1 MSWRDIVKGEKE
13 YSFYLGHIEKIEK
26 LLERL
31 YDDIEKAA
39 IEMNKQTDLPLE
51 QARNI
56 IKNRQL
62 GTIARIENTL
72 EELKEKLDRSF

>member
-56 IKNRQL
+56 IKNKQR

>member
-13 YSFYLGHIEKIEK
+13 YSFYLGQIEKIEK

-56 IKNRQL
+56 IKNIQQA
-62 GTIARIENTL
+62 TIARIENTL
-72 EELKEKLDRSF
+72 EEFKEKLERSF

>member
-13 YSFYLGHIEKIEK
+13 YSFYLGQIEKIEK

-51 QARNI
+51 QWVGKI
-56 IKNRQL
+56 Y
-62 GTIARIENTL
+62 
-72 EELKEKLDRSF
+72 